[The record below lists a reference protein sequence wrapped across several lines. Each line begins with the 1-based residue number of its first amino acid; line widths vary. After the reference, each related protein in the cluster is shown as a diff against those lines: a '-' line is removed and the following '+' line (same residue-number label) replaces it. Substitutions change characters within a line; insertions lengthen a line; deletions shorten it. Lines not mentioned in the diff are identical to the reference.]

1 LKSEDELRGLRIE
14 VSGVVEGV
22 GFLPF
27 VFRIAG
33 EIGVTGWV
41 CNSPQGAVIKA
52 EGSEER
58 LQKFLLRPFYSL
70 VPRWV

>member
-41 CNSPQGAVIKA
+41 CNSPPGAVIKSGRQRGKGA
-52 EGSEER
+52 A
-58 LQKFLLRPFYSL
+58 Y
-70 VPRWV
+70 